1 MEDTTPKPKKGTGC
15 AVFGWTIFSCMLLFL
30 TFFGYKVW
38 YYAKQIRSGNLVNLP
53 QFQQQFTAVSAAVSS
68 TDFAAREIV
77 EAGNQPEL
85 GNKNAVLTIVEFA
98 DFECPYSKE
107 ESNVVRRLMAR
118 HGDKVRFIYRDLPIA
133 SLHPNSATTSLA
145 AECANEQGKFW
156 QMHDKLYAATPPFT
170 FVTLKS
176 MAAEVG
182 LDVTQFERCMVE
194 NRYGSEIAADIQTAN
209 ALGLRGTPTFFIN
222 GQRIEGAIPE
232 EVLEKIIERYTE

>member
-68 TDFAAREIV
+68 SDFAAREIV
-77 EAGNQPEL
+77 EAGNHPEL
-85 GNKNAVLTIVEFA
+85 GKKDAILTIVEFA

-133 SLHPNSATTSLA
+133 SLHPNSITTSHA
-145 AECANEQGKFW
+145 GECANEQGKFW

-170 FVTLKS
+170 FETLRA
-176 MAAEVG
+176 MASEVG
-182 LDVTQFERCMVE
+182 LDMTQFERCMVE
-194 NRYGSEIAADIQTAN
+194 NRYEAGIKADIQTAS